1 MYFFYIYNKNTVS
14 MALRDVKDLV
24 IRYPGHP
31 KYEPDRIIE
40 DDEIEVIV
48 QKLEMILFT
57 NKGEVLG
64 NLDIGA
70 NLEYYLWQTRV
81 TTGNLKNKVEEQI
94 ITYIPELIAIGYTFD
109 VQLFEG
115 TLRDILYLNFVIK
128 GYNIDFVFE

>member
-1 MYFFYIYNKNTVS
+1 
-14 MALRDVKDLV
+14 MALKDVKDLV

-31 KYEPDRIIE
+31 KYEPGRIVE

-64 NLDIGA
+64 DTEIGC
-70 NLEYYLWQTRV
+70 NLEYYLWQTRI
-81 TTGNLKNKVEEQI
+81 TTGNLKSKVEEQI
-94 ITYIPELIAIGYTFD
+94 RTYIPELIALGYTLD
-109 VQLFEG
+109 VLLYEG
-115 TLRDILYLNFVIK
+115 TLRDILYLNFIIK

>member
-1 MYFFYIYNKNTVS
+1 
-14 MALRDVKDLV
+14 MALKDVKDLV

-64 NLDIGA
+64 DINIGA
-70 NLEYYLWQTRV
+70 NLEYYLWETKI
-81 TTGNLKNKVEEQI
+81 TTGNLKSKVDEQI
-94 ITYIPELIAIGYTFD
+94 LTYIPELISLGYTLD
-109 VQLFEG
+109 IYLFEG
-115 TLRDILYLNFVIK
+115 TYRDILNLDFVIK
-128 GYNIDFVFE
+128 GYNIEFIFE

>member
-1 MYFFYIYNKNTVS
+1 
-14 MALRDVKDLV
+14 MALKDVKDLV

-31 KYEPDRIIE
+31 KYEPGRIVE

-64 NLDIGA
+64 DNDIGC
-70 NLEYYLWQTRV
+70 NLEYYLWQTRI
-81 TTGNLKNKVEEQI
+81 TTGNLKQKVEEQI
-94 ITYIPELIAIGYTFD
+94 TKYIPELIRLGYTFD
-109 VQLFEG
+109 VLLYEG

-128 GYNIDFVFE
+128 GYNIEFIFE

>member
-1 MYFFYIYNKNTVS
+1 
-14 MALRDVKDLV
+14 MALKDVKDLV

-31 KYEPDRIIE
+31 KYEPSRIIE

-64 NLDIGA
+64 DIDIGA
-70 NLEYYLWQTRV
+70 NLEYYLWQTKV
-81 TTGNLKNKVEEQI
+81 TTGNLKFKIEEQI
-94 ITYIPELIAIGYTFD
+94 VKYIPELIKIGYTFD
-109 VQLFEG
+109 LQLFEG

-128 GYNIDFVFE
+128 GYNIDFIFE

>member
-1 MYFFYIYNKNTVS
+1 
-14 MALRDVKDLV
+14 MALKDVKDLV

-31 KYEPDRIIE
+31 KYQPDRIIE
-40 DDEIEVIV
+40 DDEVEVIV

-64 NLDIGA
+64 NIDIGA

-94 ITYIPELIAIGYTFD
+94 ATYIPELIAIGYSFD

-128 GYNIDFVFE
+128 GYNIDFIFE

>member
-1 MYFFYIYNKNTVS
+1 

-31 KYEPDRIIE
+31 KYQPDRIIE
-40 DDEIEVIV
+40 DDEVEVIV

-64 NLDIGA
+64 NIDIGA

-94 ITYIPELIAIGYTFD
+94 ATYIPELIAIGYSFD

-128 GYNIDFVFE
+128 GYNIDFIFE

>member
-1 MYFFYIYNKNTVS
+1 
-14 MALRDVKDLV
+14 MALKNVKDLV

-31 KYEPDRIIE
+31 KYEPGRIIE

-64 NLDIGA
+64 DIDIGA

-81 TTGNLKNKVEEQI
+81 TTGNLKSKVEEQI
-94 ITYIPELIAIGYTFD
+94 TMYIPELNSIGYTFD
-109 VQLFEG
+109 VVLYEG
-115 TLRDILYLNFVIK
+115 TVRDILYLNFVIK
-128 GYNIDFVFE
+128 GYNIDFIYE

>member
-1 MYFFYIYNKNTVS
+1 
-14 MALRDVKDLV
+14 MAFKSVKDLV

-31 KYEPDRIIE
+31 KYQEDRVVE

-64 NLDIGA
+64 DIDIGC
-70 NLEYYLWQTRV
+70 NLEYYLWQTRI

-94 ITYIPELIAIGYTFD
+94 RTYIPELIVIGYTLD
-109 VQLFEG
+109 IRLYEG
-115 TLRDILYLNFVIK
+115 TVRDILYLDFVIK
-128 GYNIDFVFE
+128 GYNIEFVFE

>member
-1 MYFFYIYNKNTVS
+1 
-14 MALRDVKDLV
+14 MALKDVKDLV

-31 KYEPDRIIE
+31 KYEAGRIVE

-64 NLDIGA
+64 DTDIGC
-70 NLEYYLWQTRV
+70 NLEYYLWQTRI
-81 TTGNLKNKVEEQI
+81 TTGNLKSKVEEQI
-94 ITYIPELIAIGYTFD
+94 RTYIPELIALGYTLE
-109 VQLFEG
+109 VLLYEG
-115 TLRDILYLNFVIK
+115 TVRDILYLNFVIK

>member
-1 MYFFYIYNKNTVS
+1 
-14 MALRDVKDLV
+14 MALKDIKDLV

-31 KYEPDRIIE
+31 KYEVNRIVE

-57 NKGEVLG
+57 NQGEVLG
-64 NLDIGA
+64 DINMGV

-81 TTGNLKNKVEEQI
+81 TTETLKKKVDEQI
-94 ITYIPELIAIGYTFD
+94 SIYITELADLGYTLS
-109 VQLFEG
+109 VNVFEG

-128 GYNIDFVFE
+128 GYNIEFIFE

>member
-1 MYFFYIYNKNTVS
+1 

-24 IRYPGHP
+24 IRYDGHP
-31 KYEPDRIIE
+31 KYEKNRIVE

-64 NLDIGA
+64 DIEIGC
-70 NLEYYLWQTRV
+70 NLEYYLWKTRV
-81 TTGNLKNKVEEQI
+81 TTGTLKSKVEEQI
-94 ITYIPELIAIGYTFD
+94 ANYIPELSALGY
-109 VQLFEG
+109 LFNIDLYEG

-128 GYNIDFVFE
+128 GYNVQFIFE